1 MKAISKC
8 LDRFCYNHPKLG
20 IPQLMKYIALGNVF
34 VFIAD
39 LLTNG
44 MVSYWIFFSPSLIL
58 QGQVWRVVT
67 FIFVPLSTGASSI
80 FGQSFLFALTTFFYY
95 WIGTALERQWGT
107 TRFTVFYGLGVIFNI
122 IAGFI
127 IYAVLLGQL
136 SSAGVSGEQARQAL
150 QLFPTASM
158 SYVNM
163 SMFFSFATLYP
174 DMQVLLYGI
183 IPLKV
188 KWLAWLDLVFFVWEI
203 GSYVMGHQWIM
214 ALMPVIAILNYLI
227 FFWED
232 LANIFRRGRARAAHR
247 VNPQTINFK
256 KAQKEVQQRK
266 GYLHKCAVCGI
277 TDADDPN
284 MEFRYCSKC
293 NGYYCYCMNHIN
305 NHTHVQ

>member
-1 MKAISKC
+1 MRAISNW
-8 LDRFCYNHPKLG
+8 LDRFCYKHPGLG
-20 IPQLMKYIALGNVF
+20 VPNLMKYIALGNVF

-39 LLTNG
+39 LLMNG
-44 MVSYWIFFSPSLIL
+44 LVSYWISFVPELIFR
-58 QGQVWRVVT
+58 GQIWRLVT
-67 FIFVPLSTGASSI
+67 FIFVPVSAGGSNI
-80 FGQSFLFALTTFFYY
+80 FSQSFFFALATFFYY
-95 WIGTALERQWGT
+95 WIGSALERQWGT
-107 TRFTVFYGLGVIFNI
+107 TRFTVFYGLGVILNI
-122 IAGFI
+122 VSGFV
-127 IYAVLLGQL
+127 IYGVLLGQFTGL
-136 SSAGVSGEQARQAL
+136 GATAEQARDILAS
-150 QLFPTASM
+150 FSTASM

-174 DMQVLLYGI
+174 DMQVALYGI

-188 KWLAWLDLVFFVWEI
+188 KWLAWLDVVFFVWSI
-203 GSYVMGHQWIM
+203 GSYLWDRQWIM
-214 ALMPVIAILNYLI
+214 ALLPIVAILNYLI

-232 LANIFRRGRARAAHR
+232 LINMFRRGQSRARHR
-247 VNPQTINFK
+247 TSAQTINFK

-293 NGYYCYCMNHIN
+293 NGYYCYCMKHIN

>member
-44 MVSYWIFFSPSLIL
+44 MVSYWISFYPGLIL
-58 QGQVWRVVT
+58 RGQVWRLVT
-67 FIFVPLSTGASSI
+67 FVIVPLSTGASSVL
-80 FGQSFLFALTTFFYY
+80 GQSFLFALTTFFYY
-95 WIGTALERQWGT
+95 WIGTALEQRWGT
-107 TRFTVFYGLGVIFNI
+107 TRFTVFYGLGVILNI
-122 IAGFI
+122 ISGFI
-127 IYAVLLGQL
+127 IYAVLLSQFSG
-136 SSAGVSGEQARQAL
+136 AGIPADEVREVL
-150 QLFPTASM
+150 QLIPTASM

-203 GSYVMGHQWIM
+203 GSYLMGHQWIM

-227 FFWED
+227 FFWDD
-232 LANIFRRGRARAAHR
+232 LASILRRGRARAAHR

-277 TDADDPN
+277 TDADDPT

-293 NGYYCYCMNHIN
+293 HGYYCYCMNHIN